1 MTHKYYYVSAG
12 KVCDATTAI
21 YTIFIGQSAQGCRD
35 LDFLQQYAIQHGHYF
50 KSVSEV
56 SDIFIKNLKESL
68 AEFDIKHEQTSARD
82 LVRLLKDGTKTPVSS
97 AQLHAHDYQLKM
109 LDTSYRIISN
119 LNRRDASS
127 MKK

>member
-21 YTIFIGQSAQGCRD
+21 YTIFIGQSTQGYRD
-35 LDFLQQYAIQHGHYF
+35 LDFLRKYALQHGHYF
-50 KSVSEV
+50 KSVSEE
-56 SDIFIKNLKESL
+56 SDIFVKNLKESL

-82 LVRLLKDGTKTPVSS
+82 LVRLFKNGTKEPLNNRVLY
-97 AQLHAHDYQLKM
+97 AHAYQMKM

-119 LNRRDASS
+119 LNRRDAQ
-127 MKK
+127 